1 MKSGWGK
8 VDFIEQD
15 ASFNSGEGI
24 FSDANPATKKFES
37 KNLSMK
43 RCSKEEIDIML
54 SDCTSAQKELILDK
68 LEAFE

>member
-1 MKSGWGK
+1 
-8 VDFIEQD
+8 
-15 ASFNSGEGI
+15 
-24 FSDANPATKKFES
+24 
-37 KNLSMK
+37 MK